1 MLSCV
6 NAQTVSISL
15 FDDSDVPG
23 AFAKWSGP
31 YSALSTNGECNTGT
45 VALHYFNENVAVW
58 SKVSLCGYTISFEQ
72 NETIVSYT
80 QIDIKDEDGV
90 KHFFYTNQGRTEFV
104 RFSVYY

>member
-23 AFAKWSGP
+23 AFAEWSGP
-31 YSALSTNGECNTGT
+31 YSALSSNGQCNTGT
-45 VALHYFNENVAVW
+45 VALHYANSNILW
-58 SKVSLCGYTISFEQ
+58 SDVSLCGYTISFEQ
-72 NETIVSYT
+72 NDNIVSYVQFDT
-80 QIDIKDEDGV
+80 KDEDGV
-90 KHFFYTNQGRTEFV
+90 KHFFYTNQGKTEVV